1 MRMTRPC
8 AECQTTMRLQ
18 KSALS
23 FDREGFQIR
32 VEGLW
37 VYACPNGHE
46 SIPGPIAMQVMNLVD
61 QVFRSAKSLRE
72 AVDLPSPVISVLFPT
87 PETEPALRQPAL
99 AYA

>member
-1 MRMTRPC
+1 
-8 AECQTTMRLQ
+8 MRLR
-18 KSALS
+18 KSNLA
-23 FDREGFQIR
+23 FEREGFQIK

-37 VYACPNGHE
+37 VYTCPNGHE
-46 SIPGPIAMQVMNLVD
+46 SIPGPIAIQVMNLVD

-87 PETEPALRQPAL
+87 PDAVPERQPAL